1 MFTSAQLTKLSYSAK
16 PQAMWAD
23 MDIYGRTDTQVMG
36 TEEPLFMG
44 AITVTN
50 CRSSLLCI
58 IPDLMLDSVEV
69 LSLSVSTMSLGKE
82 TPLLTT
88 IASKPTPAPETRICS
103 MGPEPLCSLPLQSV
117 R

>member
-69 LSLSVSTMSLGKE
+69 LSLSVSTMRGTTFSWEPGEGDTSAYNHSLQTYPSSWNKDLFDG
-82 TPLLTT
+82 
-88 IASKPTPAPETRICS
+88 A
-103 MGPEPLCSLPLQSV
+103 
-117 R
+117 